1 MSKKKTHVT
10 NKQNTSTTQK
20 AMQGAAILTLAAFI
34 AKILSAI
41 YRVPLQNLVGNTGFY
56 VYQQVY
62 PIYGIG
68 MTFALNGLPSFIG
81 KQVALAP
88 DAYSQK
94 RVMQRYSV
102 IVSIF
107 AAICFAIVYF
117 GAGQIATM
125 MGDALLA
132 PVVQSVSYMFLLMP
146 ILLLSRGYLQGLN
159 DMVPTA
165 ISQVVE
171 QLVRVAVILTVAY
184 LFAQTQLDGLHPN
197 VYTMGFWAM
206 QSAWVAAAAASVVMV
221 YYWLKAREKN
231 MYQDFLAGHYGLEQA
246 STGGKNYPGHAWG
259 HLTKAFVTE
268 GFVICFFSAL
278 LVFYQLVDAFTVYDQ
293 LVANGMPDD
302 LAKNVKGIYDRGQP
316 IVQLGM
322 VVATA
327 LATSFLPTLA
337 KTKQFDLKGSQH
349 FEAVARQYLRVT
361 LVFSII
367 ITGGLVAIMPQLNH
381 FLFASREGSGVLMV
395 YVLMVVMASYVLAQ
409 NNVLQAMNR
418 WYVPGIAFVI
428 GMVVKMILTPILV
441 TVWSTMGAA
450 WATNIGLLVMVV
462 YLEGHLP
469 MSLRLHTWTKAIL
482 SASALAVVMVV
493 VTAILAYL
501 WHGVLGMAATRFLD
515 TVLMAVQIFAGVLT
529 AWVFLR
535 KVPILTQEEWLALP
549 KGDLIWRVMQGSTL
563 SR

>member
-1 MSKKKTHVT
+1 MSKKKVHTHAGQAT
-10 NKQNTSTTQK
+10 TSTQK
-20 AMQGAAILTLAAFI
+20 ALQGAAILTLAAFV

-88 DAYSQK
+88 DASGQK
-94 RVMQRYSV
+94 KVIQRYSL
-102 IVSIF
+102 IVTIF
-107 AAICFAIVYF
+107 AAICFAIIYF

-125 MGDALLA
+125 MGDVQLA

-171 QLVRVAVILTVAY
+171 QFVRVAVILTVAY
-184 LFAQTQLDGLHPN
+184 LFAQAQQEGLQPD
-197 VYTMGFWAM
+197 VYLMGFWAM
-206 QSAWVAAAAASVVMV
+206 QSAWIAAAAASVVMM
-221 YYWLKAREKN
+221 YYWLKTREKHL
-231 MYQDFLAGHYGLEQA
+231 YQDFLSGHYGLDQ
-246 STGGKNYPGHAWG
+246 GGSARKQYPGYGWG

-278 LVFYQLVDAFTVYDQ
+278 LVFYQLVDAFTIYDQ
-293 LVANGMPDD
+293 LIANGMPDGV
-302 LAKNVKGIYDRGQP
+302 AKNVKGIYDRGQP

-337 KTKQFDLKGSQH
+337 KTKQMAAKASRQ
-349 FEAVARQYLRVT
+349 FETVARQYLRVT

-381 FLFASREGSGVLMV
+381 FLFASREGSGVLMI
-395 YVLMVVMASYVLAQ
+395 YVLMVVMASFVLAQ

-418 WYVPGIAFVI
+418 WYVSGIAFVI
-428 GMVVKMILTPILV
+428 GMVVKMILTPWLV
-441 TVWSTMGAA
+441 AMWDTMGAA
-450 WATNIGLLVMVV
+450 WATNIGLVVMVV

-469 MSLRLHTWTKAIL
+469 QLLRVNSRHKAIL
-482 SASALAVVMVV
+482 SASALGIGMIV
-493 VTAILAYL
+493 VTAALAFL
-501 WHGVLGMAATRFLD
+501 WHSVLGMAPTRFSD
-515 TVLMAVQIFAGVLT
+515 TILMAVQIFAGVVS
-529 AWVFLR
+529 AWFFLR
-535 KVPILTQEEWLALP
+535 KEPILTQEEWSALP
-549 KGDLIWRVMQGSTL
+549 KGDWIWRMIG
-563 SR
+563 